1 VAYNCVVLI
10 KQVPDTKRITGQAM
24 NDDGTVNRSAL
35 PAIFNPED
43 LNALELALQIKDKF
57 GGKIT
62 VITMGLPAAAAILRD
77 SLFRGADDAILITDA
92 RCAASD
98 TLATSYI
105 LRCAVKKIDYDIV
118 LCGRQAIDGDTAQ
131 VGPQLAEKLGIPQIT
146 RVGAQVGEEWQ
157 HPQIAQV
164 GPQVVE
170 GLGMPQITSVDKPVE
185 MNGKTITARRD
196 IGNGWQLV
204 KAKLPVL
211 LTVTG
216 DANEP
221 RFAAAKK
228 MMKYKNARTPIEV
241 EQKIKAE
248 NPQADEATIKN
259 LSEQQCTAL
268 QKKGLLIKQWDLDF
282 IEADLSWCGRGGS
295 PTKVHRIQSVV
306 LAAKESKNVEP
317 NDQGISDMI
326 HELIEDKIIA

>member
-24 NDDGTVNRSAL
+24 NDDGTVNRAAL

-62 VITMGLPAAAAILRD
+62 VITMGPPAASAILRD
-77 SLFRGADDAILITDA
+77 SLFRGADDAILITDI

-105 LRCAVKKIDYDIV
+105 LTCAVKKIDYDIV

-146 RVGAQVGEEWQ
+146 YVEEL
-157 HPQIAQV
+157 I
-164 GPQVVE
+164 E
-170 GLGMPQITSVDKPVE
+170 L
-185 MNGKTITARRD
+185 NGRTITARRN
-196 IGNGWQLV
+196 IGAGWQQV
-204 KAKLPVL
+204 KTALPAL
-211 LTVTG
+211 LTVTS

-221 RFAAAKK
+221 RVAAAKK
-228 MMKYKNARTPIEV
+228 MMKYKNARTPIEI
-241 EQKIKAE
+241 EKKIEAE
-248 NPQADEATIKN
+248 NSGADEADIKT
-259 LSEQQCTAL
+259 LTVHKCSEL
-268 QKKGLLIKQWDLDF
+268 EQKNLLIKQWDLDF
-282 IEADLSWCGRGGS
+282 VGVDLNWCGRSGS

-306 LAAKESKNVEP
+306 LAAKESKDVEP
-317 NDQGISDMI
+317 NDAAISDMI

>member
-10 KQVPDTKRITGQAM
+10 KQVPDTKRITGKAM

-43 LNALELALQIKDKF
+43 LNALELAMQIKDEF

-62 VITMGLPAAAAILRD
+62 VITMGLPAASVVLRD
-77 SLFRGADDAILITDA
+77 SLFRGADDAILVTDQ

-105 LRCAVKKIDYDIV
+105 LSCAVKKIDYDMV

-131 VGPQLAEKLGIPQIT
+131 VGPQLAEKLGIPQISY
-146 RVGAQVGEEWQ
+146 
-157 HPQIAQV
+157 
-164 GPQVVE
+164 VE
-170 GLGMPQITSVDKPVE
+170 KLIE
-185 MNGKTITARRD
+185 LNGKTITARRN
-196 IGNGWQLV
+196 IGAGWQQV
-204 KAKLPVL
+204 KTKLPVL

-221 RFAAAKK
+221 RVAAAKK
-228 MMKYKNARTPIEV
+228 IMKYKNAQTTIEV

-248 NPQADEATIKN
+248 NTEAAEANIQK
-259 LSEQQCTAL
+259 LVKHQCSEL
-268 QKKGLLIKQWDLDF
+268 DGKGLLIKQWDLDF
-282 IEADLSWCGRGGS
+282 VGADLSWCGRSGS

-306 LAAKESKNVEP
+306 LATKETKDIKP
-317 NDQGISDMI
+317 NEQGISDMI